1 MNKPSMT
8 LTLLAAAQI
17 GLSGCVAAVIPL
29 AASGAIIN
37 KERKSKQAPE
47 PEPDVP
53 VLRKEDAVLTPPG
66 PAYVDIAPPPADTAP
81 PASNETV
88 QPFKT
93 EPPTTQEPAS
103 ERGDLET
110 NPVGRDSAAPP
121 TNPTAASP
129 LRSVRA
135 FDALLSYAV
144 TEAARDPVE
153 RPRMSAVLQAPTALS
168 PARADCSIRPPAVL
182 FDLDPANGLF
192 DPAAM
197 DQSDPVLA
205 VMVRR
210 LRAEAIDIFWIS
222 GLPALRAGDVRR
234 VLKNSGL
241 DPKSDD
247 NILLIQRSEDRK
259 QERRKQLQETHCLI
273 AIAGDT
279 RSDFDELYEYLKA
292 PELAQPLEEL
302 VGSGWFLAPLPLT
315 QGQ

>member
-1 MNKPSMT
+1 MNKPRMT
-8 LTLLAAAQI
+8 LTLLLAAQI
-17 GLSGCVAAVIPL
+17 ALPGCVAAVIPL
-29 AASGAIIN
+29 AASGAILN
-37 KERKSKQAPE
+37 QERKSEPE
-47 PEPDVP
+47 PEPKSEPDLP
-53 VLRKEDAVLTPPG
+53 VLRKEDRVLTPPG
-66 PAYVDIAPPPADTAP
+66 PAYVDIAPPPANTAP
-81 PASNETV
+81 PAPNETADPV
-88 QPFKT
+88 GA
-93 EPPTTQEPAS
+93 EPPTARVPAATPARS
-103 ERGDLET
+103 
-110 NPVGRDSAAPP
+110 
-121 TNPTAASP
+121 
-129 LRSVRA
+129 LRA
-135 FDALLSYAV
+135 YDALLSYAV

-153 RPRMSAVLQAPTALS
+153 RPRMSAVLQAPTSLS

-182 FDLDPANGLF
+182 FDLDPADGLF
-192 DPAAM
+192 DPDTM
-197 DQSDPVLA
+197 DHSDPLLD

-247 NILLIQRSEDRK
+247 GILLIQRSEDRK

-279 RSDFDELYEYLKA
+279 RSDFDELYEYLKT

>member
-1 MNKPSMT
+1 MNKPRMT
-8 LTLLAAAQI
+8 LTLLLAAQI
-17 GLSGCVAAVIPL
+17 ALPGCVAAVIPL
-29 AASGAIIN
+29 AASGAILN
-37 KERKSKQAPE
+37 QERKSEPE
-47 PEPDVP
+47 PEPKSEPDVP
-53 VLRKEDAVLTPPG
+53 VLRKEDRVLTPPG
-66 PAYVDIAPPPADTAP
+66 PAYVDIAPPPANTAP
-81 PASNETV
+81 PAPNETADPV
-88 QPFKT
+88 GA
-93 EPPTTQEPAS
+93 EPPTARVPAATPARS
-103 ERGDLET
+103 
-110 NPVGRDSAAPP
+110 
-121 TNPTAASP
+121 
-129 LRSVRA
+129 LRA
-135 FDALLSYAV
+135 YDALLSYAV

-153 RPRMSAVLQAPTALS
+153 RPRMSAVLQAPTSLS

-182 FDLDPANGLF
+182 FDLDPADGLF
-192 DPAAM
+192 DPDTM
-197 DQSDPVLA
+197 DHSDPLLD

-247 NILLIQRSEDRK
+247 GILLIQRSEDRK

-279 RSDFDELYEYLKA
+279 RSDFDELYEYLKT

>member
-1 MNKPSMT
+1 MNKPRMT
-8 LTLLAAAQI
+8 LTLLLAAQI
-17 GLSGCVAAVIPL
+17 ALPGCVAAVIPL
-29 AASGAIIN
+29 AASGAILN
-37 KERKSKQAPE
+37 QERKSEPE
-47 PEPDVP
+47 PEPKSEPDVP
-53 VLRKEDAVLTPPG
+53 VLRKEDRVLTPPG
-66 PAYVDIAPPPADTAP
+66 PAYVDIAPPPANTAP
-81 PASNETV
+81 PAPNETADPV
-88 QPFKT
+88 SA
-93 EPPTTQEPAS
+93 EPPTARVPAA
-103 ERGDLET
+103 T
-110 NPVGRDSAAPP
+110 PA
-121 TNPTAASP
+121 
-129 LRSVRA
+129 RSVRA
-135 FDALLSYAV
+135 YDALLSYAV

-153 RPRMSAVLQAPTALS
+153 RPRMSAVLQAPTSLS

-182 FDLDPANGLF
+182 FDLDPADGLF
-192 DPAAM
+192 DPDTM
-197 DQSDPVLA
+197 DHSDPLLD

-247 NILLIQRSEDRK
+247 GILLIQRSEDRK

-279 RSDFDELYEYLKA
+279 RSDFDELYEYLKT

>member
-1 MNKPSMT
+1 MNKPGMT
-8 LTLLAAAQI
+8 LTLLLAAQI
-17 GLSGCVAAVIPL
+17 ALPGCVAAVIPL

-37 KERKSKQAPE
+37 QERKSESEPE
-47 PEPDVP
+47 PKSEPDVP
-53 VLRKEDAVLTPPG
+53 VLRKEDRVLTPPG
-66 PAYVDIAPPPADTAP
+66 PAYVDIAPPPANTAP
-81 PASNETV
+81 PAPNETADPV
-88 QPFKT
+88 RA
-93 EPPTTQEPAS
+93 EPPTARVPAA
-103 ERGDLET
+103 T
-110 NPVGRDSAAPP
+110 PA
-121 TNPTAASP
+121 
-129 LRSVRA
+129 RSVRA
-135 FDALLSYAV
+135 YDALLSYAV

-153 RPRMSAVLQAPTALS
+153 RPRMSAVLQAPTSLS

-182 FDLDPANGLF
+182 FDLDPADGLF
-192 DPAAM
+192 DPDTM
-197 DQSDPVLA
+197 DQSDPLLD

-234 VLKNSGL
+234 VLENSGL
-241 DPKSDD
+241 DPKGDD
-247 NILLIQRSEDRK
+247 GILLIQRSEDRK

-279 RSDFDELYEYLKA
+279 RSDFDELYEYLKT